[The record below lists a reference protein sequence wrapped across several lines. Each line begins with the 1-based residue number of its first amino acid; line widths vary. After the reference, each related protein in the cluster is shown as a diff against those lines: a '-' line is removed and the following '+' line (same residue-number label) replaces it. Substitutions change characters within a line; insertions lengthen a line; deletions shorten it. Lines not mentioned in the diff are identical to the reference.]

1 MAAREA
7 RYHERMTAIRLTF
20 DDGPGPST
28 TALLDVLR
36 DAGRQATFFVL
47 GRHAAARCD
56 VLVRMLDEG
65 HAIGNH
71 TWSHARDGE
80 LTDASLAEE
89 IAATDALIHGVYA
102 ATGRKPPAVVPLR
115 LPYGAQDGDTRLRVL
130 ARLGREHVGWTALF
144 EDWLQPAPCPAQLA
158 GRLRAHV
165 TDQSAAGEDAVVCL
179 HDGSPCAET
188 RDVTVE
194 AVRRWLASPAALAGE
209 A

>member
-1 MAAREA
+1 
-7 RYHERMTAIRLTF
+7 MTAIHLTF

-47 GRHAAARCD
+47 GQHVAARRE

-65 HAIGNH
+65 HAVGNH

-80 LTDASLAEE
+80 LTDASLADE
-89 IAATDALIHGVYA
+89 IAATDAVIRGVYA
-102 ATGRKPPAVVPLR
+102 ATARPPPAVIPLR
-115 LPYGAQDGDTRLRVL
+115 LPYGTQDGDTRLRVL
-130 ARLGREHVGWTALF
+130 ARLGRKHVGWTGLF
-144 EDWLQPAPCPAQLA
+144 EDWLPAACPITLA
-158 GRLRAHV
+158 ERLRAHAAA
-165 TDQSAAGEDAVVCL
+165 QSAVGEDAIVCL

-188 RDVTVE
+188 RDATVD
-194 AVRRWLASPAALAGE
+194 AVRRWLASPQGPAGK